1 MQRRGLLKAIAA
13 GSALGF
19 LPFVK
24 SAASSPV
31 AASKFIYCLNMA
43 TIRGHKLGFIK
54 ELETASR
61 AGFTAVEIW
70 VESLQEYLKTGGS
83 LTEAKKRIDGL
94 GLTVANAIG
103 FAPWILD
110 DESKRAA
117 ALQQMKQEMDMLAAI
132 GCRRTAAPPAGAT
145 GGSLLDLDKVA
156 ERYQKALELGDKTGV
171 VPHLELWGFSKNLS
185 RLSQVM
191 YVALQSKHP
200 SAKVL
205 LDIFHL
211 YKGESGIDTLPLIS
225 KHSTDILHMNDYSG
239 TVPPA
244 TITDADR
251 IYPGDG
257 VAPIAK
263 VLKALAGT
271 ERPLILSCEVFNKA
285 YYAQDALLVAKT
297 AISRMKAVVAKSGA

>member
-13 GSALGF
+13 GSALGL

-24 SAASSPV
+24 TAASAPA

-70 VESLQEYLKTGGS
+70 VESLQEYVKNGGN
-83 LTEAKKRIDGL
+83 TAEAKKRIEGL

-110 DESKRAA
+110 DDAKRAA
-117 ALQQMKQEMDMLAAI
+117 ALEQMKQEMDMLAAI

-145 GGSLLDLDKVA
+145 SGAMLDLDKVA

-185 RLSQVM
+185 RVSQVM

-211 YKGESGIDTLPLIS
+211 YKG
-225 KHSTDILHMNDYSG
+225 
-239 TVPPA
+239 
-244 TITDADR
+244 
-251 IYPGDG
+251 
-257 VAPIAK
+257 
-263 VLKALAGT
+263 
-271 ERPLILSCEVFNKA
+271 
-285 YYAQDALLVAKT
+285 
-297 AISRMKAVVAKSGA
+297 